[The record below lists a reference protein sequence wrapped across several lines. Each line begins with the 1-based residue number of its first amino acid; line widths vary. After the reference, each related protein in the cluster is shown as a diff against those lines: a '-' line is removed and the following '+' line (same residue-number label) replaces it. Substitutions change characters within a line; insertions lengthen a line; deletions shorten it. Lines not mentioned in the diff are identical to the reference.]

1 MILCSGSKKRYVIS
15 QSRYLSL
22 ESGIK
27 VLRPTSRVSNLGIHW
42 GVSGNRVEWAML
54 ILDSHQLDGERMQ
67 LHMISDDEMPGG
79 KRFGFWSRKA
89 KEYTYLYGNG
99 FEDPNSALT
108 RHLKE
113 AFDEGVE
120 NIVLDGEMITW
131 DPEQDAM
138 VPFGY
143 VQFGAVPPFIDT
155 KI

>member
-1 MILCSGSKKRYVIS
+1 
-15 QSRYLSL
+15 
-22 ESGIK
+22 
-27 VLRPTSRVSNLGIHW
+27 
-42 GVSGNRVEWAML
+42 
-54 ILDSHQLDGERMQ
+54 MQ
-67 LHMISDDEMPGG
+67 LHMINDDETPGG
-79 KRFGFWSRKA
+79 KKFGFWSRKA
-89 KEYTYLYGNG
+89 KDYTYLYGNG

-143 VQFGAVPPFIDT
+143 VHLGGN
-155 KI
+155 KS

>member
-1 MILCSGSKKRYVIS
+1 MIV
-15 QSRYLSL
+15 
-22 ESGIK
+22 
-27 VLRPTSRVSNLGIHW
+27 
-42 GVSGNRVEWAML
+42 
-54 ILDSHQLDGERMQ
+54 
-67 LHMISDDEMPGG
+67 DDKIPGG

-113 AFDEGVE
+113 AFNEGVK

-143 VQFGAVPPFIDT
+143 VHFGAINSRPIPIFESQSMFQEHKALLTSSPRSLGGRNSAYCETFVGH
-155 KI
+155 

>member
-1 MILCSGSKKRYVIS
+1 
-15 QSRYLSL
+15 
-22 ESGIK
+22 
-27 VLRPTSRVSNLGIHW
+27 
-42 GVSGNRVEWAML
+42 
-54 ILDSHQLDGERMQ
+54 MQ
-67 LHMISDDEMPGG
+67 LHMICDDEIPGG

-99 FEDPNSALT
+99 FEDPKSALT

-143 VQFGAVPPFIDT
+143 VQLERLLPNWYLDLSLKASFGGRRLY
-155 KI
+155 

>member
-1 MILCSGSKKRYVIS
+1 
-15 QSRYLSL
+15 
-22 ESGIK
+22 
-27 VLRPTSRVSNLGIHW
+27 
-42 GVSGNRVEWAML
+42 
-54 ILDSHQLDGERMQ
+54 MQ
-67 LHMISDDEMPGG
+67 LHMISDDEIPGG

-99 FEDPNSALT
+99 FEDPKSALT

-143 VQFGAVPPFIDT
+143 VHLGAIPFQLVPRSEVSKRVLGTQGSTNPRACFERSKAYSKSFAGHLRQRLSLNNRTNLRRRAFDRCT
-155 KI
+155 KFSTSCT

>member
-1 MILCSGSKKRYVIS
+1 
-15 QSRYLSL
+15 
-22 ESGIK
+22 
-27 VLRPTSRVSNLGIHW
+27 
-42 GVSGNRVEWAML
+42 
-54 ILDSHQLDGERMQ
+54 MQ
-67 LHMISDDEMPGG
+67 LHMMSDDEMPGG
-79 KRFGFWSRKA
+79 KIFGFWSRKA

-143 VQFGAVPPFIDT
+143 VQFGATPPSLVPRYKSQSIFWESRSSFLKELILTPNYM
-155 KI
+155 

>member
-1 MILCSGSKKRYVIS
+1 
-15 QSRYLSL
+15 
-22 ESGIK
+22 
-27 VLRPTSRVSNLGIHW
+27 
-42 GVSGNRVEWAML
+42 
-54 ILDSHQLDGERMQ
+54 
-67 LHMISDDEMPGG
+67 MISDNEIPGG

-120 NIVLDGEMITW
+120 NIILDGEMITW

-143 VQFGAVPPFIDT
+143 VQLGAIPS
-155 KI
+155 

>member
-1 MILCSGSKKRYVIS
+1 
-15 QSRYLSL
+15 
-22 ESGIK
+22 
-27 VLRPTSRVSNLGIHW
+27 
-42 GVSGNRVEWAML
+42 
-54 ILDSHQLDGERMQ
+54 MQ
-67 LHMISDDEMPGG
+67 LHMISDDEIPGG

-99 FEDPNSALT
+99 FQDPNSALT

-143 VQFGAVPPFIDT
+143 VQGGATPSWSVPRFESRVVCWDRKALLTP
-155 KI
+155 

>member
-1 MILCSGSKKRYVIS
+1 
-15 QSRYLSL
+15 
-22 ESGIK
+22 
-27 VLRPTSRVSNLGIHW
+27 
-42 GVSGNRVEWAML
+42 
-54 ILDSHQLDGERMQ
+54 MQ
-67 LHMISDDEMPGG
+67 LHMISDDEIPGG

-113 AFDEGVE
+113 AFNEGVE
-120 NIVLDGEMITW
+120 NVVLDGEMITW

-143 VQFGAVPPFIDT
+143 AQFGAIPS
-155 KI
+155 

>member
-1 MILCSGSKKRYVIS
+1 
-15 QSRYLSL
+15 
-22 ESGIK
+22 
-27 VLRPTSRVSNLGIHW
+27 
-42 GVSGNRVEWAML
+42 
-54 ILDSHQLDGERMQ
+54 MQ
-67 LHMISDDEMPGG
+67 LHMISDDEIPGG

-99 FEDPNSALT
+99 FEDANSALT

-143 VQFGAVPPFIDT
+143 VSIRSDFFLINWYRDLSLKASFGST
-155 KI
+155 RLY

>member
-1 MILCSGSKKRYVIS
+1 
-15 QSRYLSL
+15 
-22 ESGIK
+22 
-27 VLRPTSRVSNLGIHW
+27 
-42 GVSGNRVEWAML
+42 
-54 ILDSHQLDGERMQ
+54 MQ
-67 LHMISDDEMPGG
+67 LHMISDDEIAGG

-113 AFDEGVE
+113 AFHERVE

-143 VQFGAVPPFIDT
+143 VHFGAAPSELISGCEPESTFLEHQALQILPPSSFQ
-155 KI
+155 

>member
-1 MILCSGSKKRYVIS
+1 
-15 QSRYLSL
+15 
-22 ESGIK
+22 
-27 VLRPTSRVSNLGIHW
+27 
-42 GVSGNRVEWAML
+42 
-54 ILDSHQLDGERMQ
+54 MQ
-67 LHMISDDEMPGG
+67 LHMISDDEIPGG

-99 FEDPNSALT
+99 FEDPKSALT

-113 AFDEGVE
+113 AFHEGVE

-143 VQFGAVPPFIDT
+143 VQLGTSTSQLVSRFGSQGIFWDRKALLTPKTSVWKGIMLTPDDS
-155 KI
+155 